1 MENMVHDPKSKDL
14 WEKEKG
20 AGKGTMKR
28 KKEHIHCR
36 FILHFV
42 RPCATH
48 PHPLIM
54 TGPARPAADA
64 APRAAP
70 EGRHADLPER
80 HAASDLMGAELQQI
94 QHPYTHNARPR
105 VPTSHIKM
113 TVWYL
118 VRRHWAEDAHWVSQ
132 ECWHLR
138 VSEVCTTVC
147 WFLRCS
153 FR

>member
-1 MENMVHDPKSKDL
+1 MVHDPKSKEL
-14 WEKEKG
+14 WEKAKG
-20 AGKGTMKR
+20 TGKGTMKR
-28 KKEHIHCR
+28 KRNTSIA
-36 FILHFV
+36 ILLFV
-42 RPCATH
+42 CPCAIH

-80 HAASDLMGAELQQI
+80 HAASDLMGADLQQI
-94 QHPYTHNARPR
+94 QHPYTHNAPSR

-113 TVWYL
+113 TVWHV

-132 ECWHLR
+132 ELWHLR